1 MRSSY
6 PCCRRLLLFSAAH
19 AVSIGLS
26 VLRLLSMI
34 VVASHDVFVV
44 CSRITPGCASG
55 FLVVTPWLEWC
66 PDPQQPDAQWVKIF
80 HPGSWTP
87 QDERDD
93 PPPRHTYREWKE
105 FYAPSLAHDEGQPTR
120 RAWYKRDWTTEGY
133 RRVAA
138 PEAVHDSNSMFPHEH
153 SVATRSSALSM
164 TPQMLSA
171 ILRSSDA
178 SEFSVEDL
186 TRLQAGISQQLS
198 ERARQASHHPAHV
211 SRGVAPPE
219 SIGV

>member
-1 MRSSY
+1 MS
-6 PCCRRLLLFSAAH
+6 
-19 AVSIGLS
+19 
-26 VLRLLSMI
+26 
-34 VVASHDVFVV
+34 
-44 CSRITPGCASG
+44 
-55 FLVVTPWLEWC
+55 WLEWC
-66 PDPQQPDAQWVKIF
+66 PDPQQPDAQSVKIF

-105 FYAPSLAHDEGQPTR
+105 FYAPNLAHDKDQPTR
-120 RAWYKRDWTTEGY
+120 RTWYKRDWTTEGY

-138 PEAVHDSNSMFPHEH
+138 PEAVQDFNSMFPHQH
-153 SVATRSSALSM
+153 SVATQSSALSM

-186 TRLQAGISQQLS
+186 TRLQAGICQQLS
-198 ERARQASHHPAHV
+198 ERARQSSHHPAHV

-219 SIGV
+219 SIGVADLNTPAGQSGSSTNKAQPIFELGDV